1 MGIAEEKTRGKNEPE
16 MSRPIQTF
24 PLTFAG
30 LPREETTWE
39 KARVVFLP
47 VAYDLTSTYFPGSRR
62 GPLAILEASTHMEL
76 FDEELG
82 MDISRIGFHTL
93 DFLEAVAAGPQ
104 DMVKA
109 IEDYAFPVIE
119 ANKFPV
125 LIGGEHTVT
134 LGTAALFKRKHPQ
147 LCFLQL
153 DAHAD
158 LRQHYEGTP
167 FSHACVGRRLT
178 EWGPLIQVGIRSLSE
193 QESEFLKTQRH
204 VQTFYAYRLLDM
216 PDWQDAVCAALA
228 EKVYV
233 TIDLDV
239 LDPAIMPA
247 VGTPEP
253 GGLNWQALTSL
264 LRRVAHEKEVVGF
277 DVVELSPI
285 PGLIA
290 PDFLAAKLIYKFIGE
305 IFCSTHRTKH

>member
-1 MGIAEEKTRGKNEPE
+1 MN
-16 MSRPIQTF
+16 RPIQTF

-30 LPREETTWE
+30 LPREKTPWE

-104 DMVKA
+104 DMVQA
-109 IEDYAFPVIE
+109 IQDYASPVIA

-134 LGTAALFKRKHPQ
+134 LGTAALLKRKHPQ

-158 LRQHYEGTP
+158 LREQYEGTP
-167 FSHACVGRRLT
+167 FSHACVGRRLA
-178 EWGPLIQVGIRSLSE
+178 EWGPLVQVGIRSLTE
-193 QESEFLKTQRH
+193 EENEFLKTEQRI
-204 VQTFYAYRLLDM
+204 QTFYAHRLADR
-216 PDWQDAVCAALA
+216 PDWQDTVCASLGNP
-228 EKVYV
+228 VYV

-253 GGLNWQALTSL
+253 GGLNWPTLIGL
-264 LRRVAHEKEVVGF
+264 LRRVAQAKEVVGF

-290 PDFLAAKLIYKFIGE
+290 PDFLAAKLIYKFLGE
-305 IFCSTHRTKH
+305 IFCSARRTKH

>member
-1 MGIAEEKTRGKNEPE
+1 MRA
-16 MSRPIQTF
+16 PIQTV

-30 LPREETTWE
+30 LPREEATWE

-47 VAYDLTSTYFPGSRR
+47 VAYDLTTTYFPGSRR

-82 MDISRIGFHTL
+82 LDISRIGFHTL
-93 DFLEAVAAGPQ
+93 DSLEAVAAGPR
-104 DMVKA
+104 DMVQA
-109 IEDYAFPVIE
+109 IQDYAFPVVD

-125 LIGGEHTVT
+125 LIGGEHTVA
-134 LGTAALFKRKHPQ
+134 LGTAELLKRKYPQ

-158 LRQHYEGTP
+158 LREHHEGTP
-167 FSHACVGRRLT
+167 FSHACVGRRLA
-178 EWGPLIQVGIRSLSE
+178 EWGPLVQVGIRSLSE
-193 QESEFLKTQRH
+193 EESGFLKMERSI
-204 VQTFYAYRLLDM
+204 QTFYAHRLADTSGWF
-216 PDWQDAVCAALA
+216 DTVCAALG

-253 GGLNWQALTSL
+253 GGLTWQALNRL
-264 LRRVAHEKEVVGF
+264 LRRVAQTKEVVGF

-290 PDFLAAKLIYKFIGE
+290 PDFLAAKLIYKFLGE
-305 IFCSTHRTKH
+305 IFFSARRVER